1 MAAPTITFKF
11 NDVTTDTDA
20 TNWTAITGDIITFTG
35 AGSSNGD
42 LKPIQRPDA
51 TGQAIRIADECWI
64 NTGTDLEV
72 QLYDAGGQEV
82 ATTGEN
88 IFPSPP
94 TNTNTFGVTATV
106 NPETQ
111 AGEMEAW
118 DTGTFTTDA
127 KETLDGTASTLVGH
141 SQLRCGFTAND
152 VSEALTSA
160 GTIPTGSPNYNVQ
173 LGTSTAWQLQGSTRS
188 QTAAGALSTGNMNR
202 FIIHLFIVDDST
214 EGAESVELTYRY
226 FYT

>member
-11 NDVTTDTDA
+11 NDVSSDTDA
-20 TNWTAITGDIITFTG
+20 TNWTAITGDVITFTG

-51 TGQAIRIADECWI
+51 TGQAIRIADELWI

-82 ATTGEN
+82 ADTATD
-88 IFPSPP
+88 IFPSNPS
-94 TNTNTFGVTATV
+94 NTNTFGVTATV

-118 DTGTFTTDA
+118 DDGTFTTDA
-127 KETLDGTASTLVGH
+127 KETLDGTASTLIGH
-141 SQLRCGFTAND
+141 SQLRCAFTAND
-152 VSEALTSA
+152 VTEALTSA
-160 GTIPTGSPNYNVQ
+160 GSIPGAYLTQV
-173 LGTSTAWQLQGSTRS
+173 GTTTTYQLQGSTRT
-188 QTAAGALSTGNMNR
+188 QTAAGALSTGNQNR

-214 EGAESVELTYRY
+214 EGAETIELTYRY